1 MTVSDYPDDNQ
12 YYEAEPVYP
21 TAFGVELTPN
31 VLGIVAAVVGVGL
44 SMYLLFRFVIPAF
57 SRQQQLQQEVEV
69 QEERVANLED
79 TQREIEAA
87 RAEQAR
93 AEQLQADVLALFANE
108 ENLETLLYDLNQRVQ
123 SVNAGIVDED
133 RRAEL
138 VRFEVDEAAS
148 GLVQD
153 SSLGESVNG
162 RLERRVY
169 NVELEG
175 SFAQTQSILRNVER
189 LQPLLIVQEFDSDLD
204 TSDQTVQLDAQ
215 GNVDSAAV
223 LPQARL
229 NTAFRLDALLPAS
242 PEATAETNGNA
253 AGAEAA
259 AGAAEGG
266 EAAGSSAAG
275 AEASE

>member
-1 MTVSDYPDDNQ
+1 MTVSDYSDDEQ
-12 YYEAEPVYP
+12 YYPSEPSYP
-21 TAFGVELTPN
+21 VAFGVELTPRI
-31 VLGIVAAVVGVGL
+31 LGAIAAVVGVAL
-44 SMYLLFRFVIPAF
+44 TVYLLLTLIRPKVA
-57 SRQQQLQQEVEV
+57 QYQQLNQEVAE
-69 QEERVANLED
+69 QEERIQNPEE
-79 TQREIEAA
+79 TQREIAAA
-87 RAEQAR
+87 RARLAQ

-138 VRFEVDEAAS
+138 VTFEVDEDSS

-169 NVELEG
+169 NVELAG

-189 LQPLLIVQEFDSDLD
+189 LQPLLIIQEFDSDLE
-204 TSDQTVQLDAQ
+204 TADQVVQIDQQ
-215 GNVDSAAV
+215 GNINASAP
-223 LPQARL
+223 PQTRL

-242 PEATAETNGNA
+242 PEATAEVSATEG
-253 AGAEAA
+253 EE
-259 AGAAEGG
+259 GAADAGG
-266 EAAGSSAAG
+266 ESGG
-275 AEASE
+275 ADEGASE